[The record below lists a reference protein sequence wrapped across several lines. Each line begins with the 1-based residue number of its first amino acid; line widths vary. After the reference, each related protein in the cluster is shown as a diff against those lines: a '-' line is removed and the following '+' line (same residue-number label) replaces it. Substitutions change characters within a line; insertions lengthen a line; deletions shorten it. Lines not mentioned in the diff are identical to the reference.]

1 MTFIQSTD
9 MYYISTNR
17 NELELY
23 AMVVE
28 KGEQYDGVFTVKW
41 ANIIEHKDGG
51 LFAIL
56 KHDKYP
62 ATMQEQQD
70 LIGWFESELI

>member
-1 MTFIQSTD
+1 

-17 NELELY
+17 EELELY

-41 ANIIEHKDGG
+41 ANIIEHKDGNQY
-51 LFAIL
+51 AIL
-56 KHDKYP
+56 KHRKYNDD
-62 ATMQEQQD
+62 ALQLIED
-70 LIGWFESELI
+70 LEESWFDLPF